1 MSTTVRAAVCRAFGE
16 PLTIEEVELE
26 DPQPGEVRVRLG
38 AVAICHSDVSYADG
52 EWGGDLPAVWG
63 HEAAGVIASV
73 GENVGFEEGQRVVV
87 TLIRSC
93 GECGRCQRGAEI
105 ACRTDFPLNNRTPLR
120 GSDGAPINHG
130 MGTSAFAE
138 EVVVHASQVV
148 PIDDDIPLASASM
161 LACGVITGVGAVLNT
176 AKVDP
181 ASTVV
186 VLGCGGV
193 GLNVVQ
199 GAALAKA
206 STIVAVD
213 PQTTKL
219 DLAIHLGATHAHAPA
234 PGSGLTELVAELT
247 DGSMADYVFV
257 ATGAPTALAGAD
269 ALVGTMGAI
278 VIVGLP
284 ASGVVGA
291 FDPGTLAG
299 RNQRILGS
307 KMGTS
312 IIARD
317 IPTLLNRYHA
327 GELELDG
334 LISRT
339 FSLDDINEAMDE
351 VRSGAAL
358 RNVVVFDADL

>member
-1 MSTTVRAAVCRAFGE
+1 MTVTVRAAVCRAFGE
-16 PLTIEEVELE
+16 PLTIEHVTLD
-26 DPQPGEVRVRLG
+26 DPQSGEVRVRLG
-38 AVAICHSDVSYADG
+38 AVAICHSDVSFADG
-52 EWGGDLPAVWG
+52 EWGGNLPAVWG
-63 HEAAGVIASV
+63 HEAAGVITAV
-73 GENVGFEEGQRVVV
+73 GDQVGFELGQRVVV

-105 ACRTDFPLNNRTPLR
+105 ACRAPFPLNDRTPLHDAA
-120 GSDGAPINHG
+120 GQPIEHG
-130 MGTSAFAE
+130 MGTGAFAE

-148 PIDDDIPLASASM
+148 PIDDDVPVASASM

-181 ASTVV
+181 GSTVV

-206 STIVAVD
+206 ATIVAVD
-213 PQTTKL
+213 PQSAKL
-219 DLAIHLGATHAHAPA
+219 DIAIHLGATHAHAPA
-234 PGSGLTELVAELT
+234 AGTGLTDLVSELT

-257 ATGAPTALAGAD
+257 ATGAASALAGAD

-278 VIVGLP
+278 VIVGMP
-284 ASGVVGA
+284 ADGVVGA
-291 FDPGTLAG
+291 FDPGKLVG

-307 KMGTS
+307 RMGTS

-317 IPTLLNRYHA
+317 IPALVDRYRS

-339 FSLDDINEAMDE
+339 FSLDDINEALDE

-358 RNVVVFDADL
+358 RNVVVFDPDL

>member
-1 MSTTVRAAVCRAFGE
+1 MTSTVRAAVCRGFGE
-16 PLTIEEVELE
+16 PLTIEDVTLD
-26 DPQPGEVRVRLG
+26 DPQPGEVRVKLG
-38 AVAICHSDVSYADG
+38 AVAICHSDVSFADG
-52 EWGGDLPAVWG
+52 EWGGALPAVWG
-63 HEAAGVIASV
+63 HEAAGVISSV
-73 GENVGFEEGQRVVV
+73 GENVGFEPGQRVVV
-87 TLIRSC
+87 TLVRSC

-105 ACRTDFPLNNRTPLR
+105 ACRTRFPLHERTPLHDC
-120 GSDGAPINHG
+120 DGHPLGHG
-130 MGTSAFAE
+130 MGTGAFAE

-148 PIDDDIPLASASM
+148 PIDDDIPTASASL

-193 GLNVVQ
+193 GLNVIQ

-213 PQTTKL
+213 PQAAKL
-219 DLAIHLGATHAHAPA
+219 DLAIHLGATHAHAPT
-234 PGSGLTELVAELT
+234 PGTGLADLVGELT

-257 ATGAPTALAGAD
+257 ATGAPTALTGAE

-278 VIVGLP
+278 VIVGMP
-284 ASGVVGA
+284 ADGVVGA
-291 FDPGTLAG
+291 FDPGALAS

-317 IPTLLNRYHA
+317 IPALVERYRT

-334 LISRT
+334 LISHT
-339 FSLDDINEAMDE
+339 FSLDDINAAMDE

-358 RNVVVFDADL
+358 RNVVVFDPDL